1 MSESP
6 ALRARFHRR
15 GFTMLEV
22 LVVIGIMLILAALI
36 AGNYGRIIQTVQQAQ
51 CMGNLRALH
60 SVFANYTNDFKVW
73 PQVPDFE
80 AAQDRAYEEWWVTTM
95 EPYGAPPKIW
105 ICPTIANAEKILPPR
120 DRNKVHY
127 TPTQFDNNEGTPWRW
142 PTMPWF
148 TEIANA
154 HGHGALIIF
163 TDGSIRPSED
173 FF

>member
-1 MSESP
+1 MQQNKFRSG
-6 ALRARFHRR
+6 HRSC
-15 GFTMLEV
+15 GAFTMVEV
-22 LVVIGIMLILAALI
+22 LIVVGVMVILAGLLV
-36 AGNYGRIIQTVQQAQ
+36 GNYGRIIQTVQKAQ
-51 CMGNLRALH
+51 CMSHLRSLH
-60 SVFANYTNDFKVW
+60 SVFSTYTNDFKVW
-73 PQVPDFE
+73 PQPPDFP
-80 AAQDRAYEEWWVTTM
+80 ADQDRAYEEWWVTTM
-95 EPYGAPPKIW
+95 EPYGTTAKMW
-105 ICPTIANAEKILPPR
+105 TCPTIARAEQMLPPR

-127 TPTQFDNNEGTPWRW
+127 TPTEFDDNPGTPWRW